1 MLGTFATGGEG
12 HEVGD
17 RVVHVKDPSLVGT
30 IKVVEE
36 NRLSV
41 MVLWDREGVG
51 PDDPYEEGDL
61 DFHWANKVVKA
72 DV

>member
-1 MLGTFATGGEG
+1 MLGTFATGEEG

-17 RVVHVKDPSLVGT
+17 RVVHVKDPTLVGA
-30 IKVVEE
+30 IKIVEE

-41 MVLWDREGVG
+41 MVLWDRAGMS

-61 DFHWANKVVKA
+61 DFQWANKVVKV